1 MFIIV
6 MVFGNFSEFN
16 NQVLVKIILKS
27 FKVLSTV
34 VEDFQRP
41 NVWASRRNVW
51 VMAVCRIHR
60 RWDIGDNTMVGQ
72 QPSLWMRSHLV
83 GTEDVE
89 GYRKPEGG
97 FHWV

>member
-27 FKVLSTV
+27 FKVLSRV

-41 NVWASRRNVW
+41 NVWASRRNV
-51 VMAVCRIHR
+51 
-60 RWDIGDNTMVGQ
+60 
-72 QPSLWMRSHLV
+72 
-83 GTEDVE
+83 
-89 GYRKPEGG
+89 
-97 FHWV
+97 